1 MHVTLS
7 ARSTTDAAAP
17 VAPPPATLSHLKA
30 SDASGA
36 RVTILALVC
45 SAAGIG
51 LSTRDGLMPWLGGQ
65 LLLGFAM
72 LQWFA
77 VLHEAGHDTL
87 FRTRWINPWVGR
99 IAAFFALIPFHTW
112 KRVHGRHHKWTGWQD
127 VDPTTAA
134 LVPRPLGRA
143 ERAVMNVCWKLWIP
157 LFALLYRVNNFW
169 NVPRLLALFPKPA
182 ERRAVLGS
190 LAGLVVAYAVLLAV
204 VGPGTVLRVAGLA
217 LVLAFV
223 AEDVVLLSQHT
234 HVPQQLSHGAPVR
247 PFPAIEQEVFT
258 RSLVLPR
265 WLGAALLRIDAHEL
279 HHMYPFVPG
288 YRLGEIAYAPEN
300 EIDWWTWT
308 RRARALPGEV
318 FLFQNRL
325 ETGADI

>member
-7 ARSTTDAAAP
+7 AHAIPDAAAST
-17 VAPPPATLSHLKA
+17 APAPASLSHLKA

-36 RVTILALVC
+36 RVTALAALS
-45 SAAGIG
+45 SAAGLY
-51 LSTRDGLMPWLGGQ
+51 LSTRAGVAPWFLGQ

-77 VLHEAGHDTL
+77 ILHEAGHDTL
-87 FRTRWINPWVGR
+87 FRTRRINPWVGR
-99 IAAFFALIPFHTW
+99 VAAFFALIPFHCW

-134 LVPRPLGRA
+134 LVPRPLGGA
-143 ERAVMNVCWKLWIP
+143 ERALMNVCWKLWIP
-157 LFALLYRVNNFW
+157 LFAVLYRVNNFW
-169 NVPRLLALFPKPA
+169 NVPRLIALFPKPA
-182 ERRAVLGS
+182 ERRAVLSS
-190 LAGLVVAYAVLLAV
+190 LAALALVYVVVAIA
-204 VGPGTVLRVAGLA
+204 VGPASLLRVAGLA
-217 LVLAFV
+217 LVVAFV
-223 AEDVVLLSQHT
+223 AEDIVLLSQHT
-234 HVPQQLSHGAPVR
+234 HVPQQLSHGDPVR
-247 PFPAIEQEVFT
+247 PFPAIQQEVFT

-288 YRLGEIAYAPEN
+288 YRLGEISYDTVN

>member
-7 ARSTTDAAAP
+7 APSTADAATPA
-17 VAPPPATLSHLKA
+17 APPPASLVHLKA

-36 RVTILALVC
+36 GVAGMAVLWT
-45 SAAGIG
+45 AAGIG
-51 LSTRDGLMPWLGGQ
+51 LSTRAGTAPWLLGQ
-65 LLLGFAM
+65 VLLGFGM

-77 VLHEAGHDTL
+77 ILHEAGHETL
-87 FRTRWINPWVGR
+87 FRTRWINRWAGR
-99 IAAFFALIPFHTW
+99 AAAFFALIPFHCW

-134 LVPRPLGRA
+134 LVPRPLGAA
-143 ERAVMNVCWKLWIP
+143 ERLLMNVCWKLWIP
-157 LFALLYRVNNFW
+157 LFALLYRLNNFW
-169 NVPRLLALFPKPA
+169 NVPRLLELFPKA
-182 ERRAVLGS
+182 TERRAVLGS
-190 LAGLVVAYAVLLAV
+190 LAGLALTYALMLAAF
-204 VGPGTVLRVAGLA
+204 GPGALLRVAGLA
-217 LVLAFV
+217 IVLAFV

-234 HVPQQLSHGAPVR
+234 HVPQQLSHGEPVR

-288 YRLGEIAYAPEN
+288 YRLGEIPYTTEN

>member
-7 ARSTTDAAAP
+7 AQPSAHAP
-17 VAPPPATLSHLKA
+17 THAAPPPASLVHLKA
-30 SDASGA
+30 SDAAGV
-36 RVTILALVC
+36 RVTALAALC
-45 SAAGIG
+45 SVAGIA
-51 LSTRDGLMPWLGGQ
+51 LSTREHLAAWLVGQ
-65 LLLGFAM
+65 VMLAFAM

-77 VLHEAGHDTL
+77 LLHEAGHETL
-87 FRTRWINPWVGR
+87 FRTRWINAWVGR
-99 IAAFFALIPFHTW
+99 VAAFFAVIPFHCW

-134 LVPRPLGRA
+134 LVPRPLGAA
-143 ERAVMNVCWKLWIP
+143 ERVLMNVCWKLWIP
-157 LFALLYRVNNFW
+157 LFALLYRINNFW
-169 NVPRLLALFPKPA
+169 NVPRLLTLFPKA
-182 ERRAVLGS
+182 SERRAVLVS
-190 LAGLVVAYAVLLAV
+190 LVSLLAAYGLVVAI
-204 VGPGTVLRVAGLA
+204 VGPLAVLRVAGLA

-234 HVPQQLSHGAPVR
+234 HVPQQLSGGEPVR

-265 WLGAALLRIDAHEL
+265 WLGAVLLRIDAHEL

-288 YRLGEIAYAPEN
+288 YRLGEISYTTEN
-300 EIDWWTWT
+300 EIDWWTWI
-308 RRARALPGEV
+308 RRARAMPGET